1 MNEGIENNTSEGTN
15 QIQYS
20 AFVTHETP
28 HCLWDLDLEKSNG
41 EFLDGI
47 DPLYFK
53 HMADVHG
60 PLLEGENKQ
69 YAAMALRAAYTQGLE
84 TLFALIA
91 CAAQAPDC
99 PVGWMLCYRNDEL
112 DEVIKKIHNNKPI
125 MSKFN
130 TDFFTWEMLSTI
142 IHQFELEDS
151 ERTLRVRKL
160 FAKLWQRFASDFL
173 DEKSKLEYNS
183 VKHGLRARMG
193 GFKLSFGPQI
203 APEIPAT
210 PESMINLGGSEFGST
225 FYHQEKLTDPRN
237 IRVKSQSLNWNP
249 NKFVSSLILIS
260 YSILNVVNYL
270 KYVNSNEKGEV
281 DFYFP
286 RTIEDERIFEKPWE
300 DRVSTT
306 SFNFNTV
313 IDPKW
318 IKPLSKTDIL
328 ETYKVDD

>member
-1 MNEGIENNTSEGTN
+1 VILNYSEN
-15 QIQYS
+15 
-20 AFVTHETP
+20 
-28 HCLWDLDLEKSNG
+28 HC
-41 EFLDGI
+41 
-47 DPLYFK
+47 K
-53 HMADVHG
+53 HIADVHG

-69 YAAMALRAAYTQGLE
+69 HAAMALRAAYTQGLE

-91 CAAQAPDC
+91 SAAQAPDC

-112 DEVIKKIHNNKPI
+112 DEVVKKIHSNKPI

-130 TDFFTWEMLSTI
+130 TDCFTWEILSDI
-142 IHQFELEDS
+142 VHPFELGDS
-151 ERTLRVRKL
+151 EHTSRVKKL
-160 FAKLWQRFASDFL
+160 FAQTWRRFASDFL

-193 GFKLSFGPQI
+193 GFKLSFGPQA
-203 APEIPAT
+203 APEIPAS
-210 PESMINLGGSEFGST
+210 PEAMIELGGSEFGST
-225 FYHQEKLTDPRN
+225 FYHQEKLIDSRN
-237 IRVKSQSLNWNP
+237 FRVKSQSLNWNP
-249 NKFVSSLILIS
+249 NRFVFSLILIS

-270 KYVNSNEKGEV
+270 KYVNSDKEGEF

-286 RTIEDERIFEKPWE
+286 KTVEDEDVFEKPWE
-300 DRVSTT
+300 YRVSTT